1 MRDIDDA
8 TEDSLNVSLLA
19 HLVLLAP
26 LSYAAQ
32 ESLTRVHLVGE
43 PREWRGSIP
52 NLESGAASFQILKMS
67 GIVPFFVWA
76 HRKERE
82 SGMYAFHRILSEL
95 IPNMM
100 GILPI

>member
-32 ESLTRVHLVGE
+32 ESLTRGAFG
-43 PREWRGSIP
+43 WRATRVERFYSKFG
-52 NLESGAASFQILKMS
+52 
-67 GIVPFFVWA
+67 
-76 HRKERE
+76 ERE
-82 SGMYAFHRILSEL
+82 RLHSRF
-95 IPNMM
+95 
-100 GILPI
+100 

>member
-52 NLESGAASFQILKMS
+52 NLESGSGFILDSKS
-67 GIVPFFVWA
+67 EWNCPFFWA

-82 SGMYAFHRILSEL
+82 SGTYAFHHFLSEL